1 MRQTLT
7 PRTSRLL
14 DIQGFDTVDVQELAR
29 VAPWLR
35 LAFGRIRIGDRNSE
49 VLGIRPEMAVKRC
62 WGRASWSG
70 RGLEG
75 LLRTN
80 EGDGFSGSIP

>member
-1 MRQTLT
+1 MSQTQTLT

-35 LAFGRIRIGDRNSE
+35 LSFGLCTLLGGLGS
-49 VLGIRPEMAVKRC
+49 VLIFGWPPARDAQQ
-62 WGRASWSG
+62 
-70 RGLEG
+70 EG
-75 LLRTN
+75 
-80 EGDGFSGSIP
+80 